1 MAKRKTPKVKDLRPQ
16 KLNEKQTKE
25 VQNIVSLANQIK
37 LELGN
42 MEARKHALLHE
53 LDSINNQIVDINKKL
68 EEEYG
73 KVDIDIAT
81 GNLQY
86 LEDEQANS

>member
-16 KLNEKQTKE
+16 KLNEEQTKE

-53 LDSINNQIVDINKKL
+53 LDGVNNQIVDMNKKL

>member
-16 KLNEKQTKE
+16 KLNEEQTKE

-53 LDSINNQIVDINKKL
+53 LDSVNNQIVDINKKL

>member
-16 KLNEKQTKE
+16 NLNEEQTKE

-53 LDSINNQIVDINKKL
+53 LDSVNNQIVDINKKL

>member
-1 MAKRKTPKVKDLRPQ
+1 MAKRKTPKVKDLRPR
-16 KLNEKQTKE
+16 KLNEEQTKE

-53 LDSINNQIVDINKKL
+53 LDSVNNQIVDINKKL

>member
-53 LDSINNQIVDINKKL
+53 LDSVNNQIVDINKKL